1 MNELLK
7 EFKKGKVII
16 MEKWLKN
23 NVVLMILSGIVF
35 VSGYFFLRLGYH
47 MTDNMP
53 FTQEILLIVLGTI
66 ATILITAMLLN
77 KQTSVELEKEQSVK
91 FIELKTETYQ
101 NLIDTIEEIVL
112 SENVTHNEL
121 TKLKFHTHRLA
132 IFASPEVLKEYRN
145 FLNVFNELIVS
156 DQHVSMEDSH
166 LIADALARLTIYI
179 RADLVGELD
188 AESTL
193 TSKQI
198 REQIIANVK

>member
-1 MNELLK
+1 MVMN
-7 EFKKGKVII
+7 
-16 MEKWLKN
+16 KWLNN

-35 VSGYFFLRLGYH
+35 IGGYFFLRLGYN
-47 MTDNMP
+47 MTDKMP

-101 NLIDTIEEIVL
+101 NLINAIEEIVL
-112 SENVTHNEL
+112 HENVTNSEL

-145 FLNVFNELIVS
+145 FLNVFNELITS
-156 DQHVSMEDSH
+156 DKHVSLEDSNH
-166 LIADALARLTIYI
+166 IANALAKLTIYI

-188 AESTL
+188 AESNL
-193 TSKQI
+193 TTQQI
-198 REQIIANVK
+198 GQQIMENIK